1 AGHGAHAAGAGRRYP
16 GHASQ
21 RGGGTVPRGRAGGL
35 PGDQRRRRLAR
46 ASDAGAARPVH
57 AARAAGRRRGAANRD
72 RGRHP
77 AQPRGAVGRV
87 GLHADGR
94 ERRAVRAA
102 DAAADGRAAVAGR
115 GGVRPGPG
123 AQGRGRGDGAAA
135 AARAAARGAAAQPAG
150 VRAAVRPDARAAG
163 AGVSGGGGDAP
174 GADERGGGDHAGG
187 GVRGAVGDR
196 RAGDERRGDPH
207 GAAVPAGRRC
217 RVSATLLD
225 GRAPLAPAVAAPAA
239 PLLIVGGRVIDP
251 ASGLDRVA
259 DVRLRDGRIAAIAPG
274 LAPEGGETVLE
285 ARGRLVLPGFVDL
298 HCHLGEPGHEDRETL
313 ASGTRAAAAGG
324 FTTVCCMGD
333 TAPRLDT
340 GAELA
345 ALRSRAEETA
355 LVRVL
360 PIGCVTRGRD
370 GTELA
375 ELAELAEA
383 GAVAFSDDPRP
394 VRSSRLLRHALA
406 YSAMLGRPVVE
417 HAVDPDLAEGG
428 LAHEG
433 RVATWLGLPG
443 VPAAA
448 EEIAVARAIALARLT
463 GGRLHLAHLSTAG
476 AVAQV
481 RAARAEGLAVTAE
494 VSPLHLLL
502 DEESVGSGPGG
513 RPYDTSTRLDP
524 PLRSAADAAALR
536 GGLADGTLAAIAT
549 DHRPQRA
556 VDKDCEYA

>member
-1 AGHGAHAAGAGRRYP
+1 M
-16 GHASQ
+16 
-21 RGGGTVPRGRAGGL
+21 
-35 PGDQRRRRLAR
+35 
-46 ASDAGAARPVH
+46 
-57 AARAAGRRRGAANRD
+57 
-72 RGRHP
+72 
-77 AQPRGAVGRV
+77 
-87 GLHADGR
+87 
-94 ERRAVRAA
+94 
-102 DAAADGRAAVAGR
+102 
-115 GGVRPGPG
+115 
-123 AQGRGRGDGAAA
+123 
-135 AARAAARGAAAQPAG
+135 
-150 VRAAVRPDARAAG
+150 
-163 AGVSGGGGDAP
+163 
-174 GADERGGGDHAGG
+174 
-187 GVRGAVGDR
+187 
-196 RAGDERRGDPH
+196 
-207 GAAVPAGRRC
+207 
-217 RVSATLLD
+217 SATLLD

-333 TAPRLDT
+333 TTPRLDT

-345 ALRSRAEETA
+345 ALRARAAETA
-355 LVRVL
+355 VVRVL
-360 PIGCVTRGRD
+360 PIGCLTRGRD

-375 ELAELAEA
+375 ELAELAQA

-556 VDKDCEYA
+556 VDKDCEYAYAAPGATGLETAFGAAMELVAAERLSLMTALRALTSGPAAAFGLEAGRLAVGGPADLVIADADAIRTVEPSRFHSRGKSTPLAGRTLRGCVLATLVGGAIMHREGI